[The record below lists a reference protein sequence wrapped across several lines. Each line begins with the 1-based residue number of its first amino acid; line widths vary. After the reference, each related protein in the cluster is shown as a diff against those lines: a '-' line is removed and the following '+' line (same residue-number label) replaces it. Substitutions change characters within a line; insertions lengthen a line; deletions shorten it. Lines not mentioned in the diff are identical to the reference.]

1 MIIPYGVKGENI
13 VRYIVPQVATFV
25 SCLCARTRRTQ
36 YPSCPTYSRRT
47 YMAITH
53 GCGEIDEGY
62 CFSTPPVKA
71 LNIQFE
77 GRRTMELTNGRIHH
91 DATNEDR
98 NDVGSQG

>member
-1 MIIPYGVKGENI
+1 
-13 VRYIVPQVATFV
+13 
-25 SCLCARTRRTQ
+25 
-36 YPSCPTYSRRT
+36 
-47 YMAITH
+47 MAITH

-62 CFSTPPVKA
+62 CFSTPPVGA

-77 GRRTMELTNGRIHH
+77 DRRTMELTNGRIHH